1 MIKRKKWCF
10 QYSFSVFCGTHHQK
24 TSLVVFVYLIFIFS
38 FQKKCIW
45 IQKINTIFQCF
56 YFPIPLLY
64 TSFFSVSRNNL
75 TGEIPYLICNL
86 SSLQYLDL
94 SFNHLNNM
102 IPLCLEK
109 LSDHLKDL
117 DLQSNN
123 LHFTIPKTFAKG
135 YYLKSL
141 QFNGN
146 QLEGSLPQPLVH
158 CRSILVT
165 TRLIVLSLV
174 GWELFQTREFL
185 SCYQTTFTVP

>member
-1 MIKRKKWCF
+1 LLSYLNLSYNSLTSIGHLPWKYMEILDLRSNMI
-10 QYSFSVFCGTHHQK
+10 QGPLSM
-24 TSLVVFVYLIFIFS
+24 
-38 FQKKCIW
+38 
-45 IQKINTIFQCF
+45 
-56 YFPIPLLY
+56 PLLY

-75 TGEIPYLICNL
+75 TREIPSLICNL

-109 LSDHLKDL
+109 LGDHLKDL

-135 YYLKSL
+135 YYLKSIK
-141 QFNGN
+141 FNGN

-158 CRSILVT
+158 CRSALVT
-165 TRLIVLSLV
+165 TRLIVPSLV
-174 GWELFQTREFL
+174 GWELFQSGEFL
-185 SCYQTTFTVP
+185 SCYQIAFMVP

>member
-1 MIKRKKWCF
+1 MPVWLREKKWCF
-10 QYSFSVFCGTHHQK
+10 QYLFSVFCETHHQK

-75 TGEIPYLICNL
+75 TGEIPSLICNL

-123 LHFTIPKTFAKG
+123 L
-135 YYLKSL
+135 

-165 TRLIVLSLV
+165 RRLIVPSLV
-174 GWELFQTREFL
+174 GWELFQSCEFL
-185 SCYQTTFTVP
+185 SCYQAAFTVP